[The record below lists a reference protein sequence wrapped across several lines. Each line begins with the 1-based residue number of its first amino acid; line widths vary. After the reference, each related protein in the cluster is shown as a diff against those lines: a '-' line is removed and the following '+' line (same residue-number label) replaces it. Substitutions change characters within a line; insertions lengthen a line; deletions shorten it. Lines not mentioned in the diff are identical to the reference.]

1 MLFAGID
8 LDAENRTAFKFT
20 WRFVLLAN
28 VVPTVAPNAEAVV
41 RQGELACLGAG
52 LPWTVGSNAAFQA
65 AGGAENAVSHIL
77 AIGDETTSRFP
88 PSMKG
93 R

>member
-1 MLFAGID
+1 VLFADID

-41 RQGELACLGAG
+41 RQGELACLGAHR
-52 LPWTVGSNAAFQA
+52 AF
-65 AGGAENAVSHIL
+65 H
-77 AIGDETTSRFP
+77 
-88 PSMKG
+88 
-93 R
+93 